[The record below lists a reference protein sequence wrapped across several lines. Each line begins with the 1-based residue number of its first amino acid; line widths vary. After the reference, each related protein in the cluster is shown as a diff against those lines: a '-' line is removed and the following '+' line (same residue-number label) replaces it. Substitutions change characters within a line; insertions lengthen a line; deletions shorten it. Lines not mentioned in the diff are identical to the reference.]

1 MAVKSLGE
9 GGFIDIVDVNERLL
23 VKPAPTNIVVNLW
36 NQWGRVYR
44 YCRCEWKI
52 VRKTRPY
59 LTYLALQPI
68 HLVCVDE
75 RTHNLFVLAGTDEDI
90 EAKIARNG

>member
-1 MAVKSLGE
+1 M
-9 GGFIDIVDVNERLL
+9 
-23 VKPAPTNIVVNLW
+23 
-36 NQWGRVYR
+36 
-44 YCRCEWKI
+44 

-75 RTHNLFVLAGTDEDI
+75 RSHNLFVLPGYDEDI
-90 EAKIARNG
+90 EVKIAPNG